1 MNTMIETMIK
11 TNENPRTRRV
21 SPRLFRAPRAIAW
34 LATGATCFVLLLAGC
49 SSHEAKKAKAKSA
62 AKVVQDDDG
71 TPSRGTPSGP
81 PIAPRFKPRRPELP
95 VVKGPDGRPM
105 KLTANTRPEFLPP
118 LPKMPQERAE
128 TRVTV
133 AQPTMPPNRGSE

>member
-1 MNTMIETMIK
+1 MNTMIK
-11 TNENPRTRRV
+11 TT
-21 SPRLFRAPRAIAW
+21 ATPRARLAIHSLSQARRTIAW
-34 LATGATCFVLLLAGC
+34 LTTGATCIALLLAGC

-62 AKVVQDDDG
+62 AKIVQDDDG

-105 KLTANTRPEFLPP
+105 KLTANARPEFLPP

-128 TRVTV
+128 TQVTV